1 MSFEWLPILEE
12 DLLKYKCNMQEAFQK
27 GYEADYG
34 KTTNIILPEADIE
47 WSLTT
52 NGAISYKAVV
62 DGKIVGGAIVV
73 IDEIAQHNHLDFLYV
88 NYGTQIKGWCCI
100 ILVDNLF
107 SGIKN
112 IIKRKRR
119 HQRCRKTEP
128 MIWNIK

>member
-12 DLLKYKCNMQEAFQK
+12 DLLKYKRDMQEAFQK

-52 NGAISYKAVV
+52 NGAITYKAVV

-88 NYGTQIKGWCCI
+88 N
-100 ILVDNLF
+100 
-107 SGIKN
+107 
-112 IIKRKRR
+112 
-119 HQRCRKTEP
+119 
-128 MIWNIK
+128 

>member
-12 DLLKYKCNMQEAFQK
+12 DLLKYKRDMQEAFQK

-52 NGAISYKAVV
+52 NGAITYKAVV

-73 IDEIAQHNHLDFLYV
+73 IDEIVFNNIFIVFKLIAVYCFCHRFANCF
-88 NYGTQIKGWCCI
+88 WS
-100 ILVDNLF
+100 DNVYAIF
-107 SGIKN
+107 FDIS
-112 IIKRKRR
+112 
-119 HQRCRKTEP
+119 QRCK
-128 MIWNIK
+128 IIVWNYTFFKS